1 MSLDGFVLNALVQ
14 ELSAELVGLR
24 CEKVHQPTR
33 HTVTLLLTAKGK
45 KHRLV
50 IAIDPVWPRVLLS
63 SEAWENPPSPPFF
76 CLMLRKYLTGARL
89 AELSMAGFERVITA
103 AFCGRDELGNT
114 AIYRLM
120 IELTGR
126 HSNAV
131 LVGPN
136 GTVIDAITRVSLN
149 LSSLRAVMPG
159 LRYDPPPTQGRV
171 SPQSVTGEYLHG
183 AAREKTDAVYKVLYT
198 SVQGVSGLLAN
209 ELAHRYAPNAK
220 ACDLHVREWEHIA
233 AHVRELAH
241 AANTG
246 EIRTGY
252 IYRTDKSRFH
262 IIPLTHLHTPG
273 EQIIG
278 INSLVAEAFLST
290 NQSEQLATLRLG
302 LGKVAA
308 AALTKTERRMQALRG
323 DLLKSEGREE
333 LRRFGDLLYANLG
346 TQRVEGGEAVVI
358 DYYEESMPEVRIPL
372 DAKLSFS
379 DNAKQYYRRYT
390 RAESTTQH
398 ALVRL
403 HNDTSHLA
411 YLETLRYSI
420 DAATDTAT
428 LREIAA
434 EMCAMGL
441 MPATTTAK
449 RQAPAPSLPRK
460 FTCPAGVSI
469 SVGRTNTQN
478 DRLVREAHPEHCWL
492 HVQKAPG
499 SHVLIHSATS
509 VSLATLHF
517 AANLAAYY
525 STLRASTNVPVDYT
539 LRKFVKRP
547 SQARPGYVVYEQQR
561 TLYVRQPTAPL
572 GDQLDSKSST

>member
-50 IAIDPVWPRVLLS
+50 ISIDPVWPRVLVS

-89 AELSMAGFERVITA
+89 TELSMAGFERVITA

-136 GTVIDAITRVSLN
+136 GTVTDAITRVSMN

-171 SPQSVTGEYLHG
+171 SPQNVTGEYLHA
-183 AAREKTDAVYKVLYT
+183 AARGKTDAVHKVLYT
-198 SVQGVSGLLAN
+198 SVQGVSGILAN
-209 ELAHRYAPNAK
+209 ELAYRYAPNAK
-220 ACDLHVREWEHIA
+220 ACDLNVREWEQIA

-241 AANTG
+241 AAGAG

-252 IYRTDKSRFH
+252 IYRSDKSRFH
-262 IIPLTHLHTPG
+262 VIPLTHLHTPG
-273 EQIIG
+273 EQITG
-278 INSLVAEAFLST
+278 ITALVAEAFLST

-302 LGKVAA
+302 LRKVAA

-379 DNAKQYYRRYT
+379 DNAKQYYRRYA

-398 ALVRL
+398 ASVRL
-403 HNDTSHLA
+403 HNDTSYFA
-411 YLETLRYSI
+411 YLETLLYSI
-420 DAATDTAT
+420 DTAPDAAT

-434 EMCAMGL
+434 EMYAMEL

-460 FTCPAGVSI
+460 FTCPEGVSI

-478 DRLVREAHPEHCWL
+478 DRLVREAHPEHIWL

-499 SHVLIHSATS
+499 SHVLIHSTTS
-509 VSLATLHF
+509 VSLATLHY

-547 SQARPGYVVYEQQR
+547 SRARPGYVVYEQQR

-572 GDQLDSKSST
+572 GDQQDSKSST